1 MLRLGDTG
9 DWVGTFEGH
18 KGAVWGATLNKNATL
33 AATGA
38 ADFTA
43 YGFVLASFIT
53 LVQIYLNDCKRKNFV
68 LFVYRKVWNAV
79 TGDEMH
85 TFSHKHIVKSVCFS
99 DDSRQLL
106 TGSNEKILRV
116 YDLERVDAGNVITC
130 SLSAGVRNLVF

>member
-1 MLRLGDTG
+1 M
-9 DWVGTFEGH
+9 
-18 KGAVWGATLNKNATL
+18 
-33 AATGA
+33 
-38 ADFTA
+38 
-43 YGFVLASFIT
+43 
-53 LVQIYLNDCKRKNFV
+53 

-116 YDLERVDAGNVITC
+116 YDLERVDAGKVISC
-130 SLSAGVRNLVF
+130 SLCAAVRNLVFKAET